1 MTQLGQVKVS
11 TGSRPNGHGHLR
23 YFTASRAHDPS
34 LCEVGHASASTGAM
48 SVALMWPEDSPRP
61 ESRSASTRL

>member
-23 YFTASRAHDPS
+23 YLTASRAHDPS
-34 LCEVGHASASTGAM
+34 LCEGGMRQPRPGAM